1 MSEGTLYQRIGGE
14 AAINAAVD
22 RFYERVLADTQL
34 NHFFVGVPMPRLKAH
49 QAAFLSPALGG
60 PKQYNGG
67 SMQKA
72 HAKLA
77 IEQCHFDLVATHLV
91 ETLGELG
98 VSEEIIGEVASA
110 VIPLASQIV
119 NTKPATNLP
128 S

>member
-1 MSEGTLYQRIGGE
+1 MTEETLYRRIGGE
-14 AAINAAVD
+14 VAINAAVD
-22 RFYERVLADTQL
+22 RFYKRVLADSEL
-34 NHFFVGVPMPRLKAH
+34 SPFFVGIPMPRLKAH
-49 QAAFLSPALGG
+49 QAAFLSQTLGG

-77 IEQCHFDLVATHLV
+77 IEQCHFNLVATHLV
-91 ETLGELG
+91 ETLRELG